1 MSLSRSATAT
11 RGSDGTPTAAS
22 QPIARWFAIV
32 VLAAL
37 ALLVLF
43 RQLFGSIRVEVGT
56 R

>member
-1 MSLSRSATAT
+1 MSLSNTS
-11 RGSDGTPTAAS
+11 RGSAMPAAAS

-32 VLAAL
+32 ILVAL

-56 R
+56 K